1 MLQLRPTF
9 SESWYRVVGL
19 KPKLRFGAQMSRQ
32 FYRGERWYV
41 VRDPA
46 GNQFHRVSDAA
57 YRFLGLLDGR
67 RTVGE
72 AWDLVGGQLAD
83 DAPTQPEVIQI
94 LSQLYAANLLETNIT
109 PDATVLLRRHKQ
121 QAKQKMQNRLMNVLF
136 PRIPIWDP
144 DQFLL
149 RWMPVLRT
157 LFSKV
162 GAIIWLIVVGLAIA
176 TLLPHWNDLMMAGRH
191 ALDMQHNW
199 ENIFWLYFTFVLIKL
214 FHELGHAGSCRRF
227 GGECH
232 ELGIMLLVLVP
243 TPYVDASTAW
253 AFSNKW
259 HRIFVGAAGMIVELF
274 LAAICAFIW
283 VNTNPQNYPLVNQL
297 AYNAMFIASVSTI
310 LFNANPL
317 LRYDGYYIL
326 SDSLEIPNFRQ
337 KSSDYALGL
346 IKRHVFRLKLPQ
358 PLPPLVERAW
368 LLSYAIA
375 SSIYRIFIG
384 VMIVV
389 VVSLKIPI
397 LGILMAFGGVATWL
411 IVPVVK
417 VVKYLSLDPEL
428 HRKRPRAI
436 AFSAVIAAIVLIT
449 IGLIRFP
456 VYVKFAG
463 VVQPDDPV
471 DLHGFPMSGDLKTGG
486 EGRVTRIFAKDGQI
500 VHAGDPIIQLTNPM
514 VEHDLEAAIARVNEI
529 NARIRQSRGIQDLS
543 ELAQDEADLSAW
555 QDRLSDSEQ
564 RQADLTVKAPF
575 TGYLV
580 SPRLNELPDQFLMRG
595 TEVGRVAVLD
605 RLIVKGDIEQ
615 DDAELVQ
622 PTRDNN
628 APVHISKVEIRLASI
643 PSQSMPGQ
651 SVIFLPAAVTDVVDP
666 VLGTAGGGDIMI
678 DPHDPKGLKAE
689 SNQFEAHVKLDN
701 ANGQYYAGQRAYV
714 RLTLDK
720 EPLLWQWTRR
730 FLQMIETSDTGR
742 WL

>member
-19 KPKLRFGAQMSRQ
+19 KPRLRFGAQMSRQ

-121 QAKQKMQNRLMNVLF
+121 MAKRQMQNRLMNVLF
-136 PRIPIWDP
+136 PRIPLWDP
-144 DQFLL
+144 DKFLQ
-149 RWMPVLRT
+149 RWMPIARLM
-157 LFSKV
+157 FSKL
-162 GAIIWLIVVGLAIA
+162 GAVIWIIVMFLALA
-176 TLLPHWNDLMMAGRH
+176 TVLPQWPQLKLAAEH

-199 ENIFWLYFTFVLIKL
+199 ENIFWLYGTFVVIKL
-214 FHELGHAGSCRRF
+214 CHELGHASSCRRF

-253 AFSNKW
+253 AFPNKW

-283 VNTNPQNYPLVNQL
+283 TYTNPQTYPLVNQL
-297 AYNAMFIASVSTI
+297 AYNAMLIASVSTI
-310 LFNANPL
+310 VFNANPL

-326 SDSLEIPNFRQ
+326 SDLLEIPNFRQ
-337 KSSDYALGL
+337 KSTEYALGL
-346 IKRHVFRLKLPQ
+346 IRRHVFRLKLQQ
-358 PLPPLVERAW
+358 PLPPVGERIW
-368 LLSYAIA
+368 LFCYAVA
-375 SSIYRIFIG
+375 SGIYRIFIG
-384 VMIVV
+384 IMIIVI
-389 VVSLKIPI
+389 VSLKIPI

-417 VVKYLSLDPEL
+417 LVRYLALDPEL

-436 AFSAVIAAIVLIT
+436 AFSAAVAAAVIVV

-456 VYVKFAG
+456 VHVKFTG

-471 DLHGFPMSGDLKTGG
+471 DARGMPISGTLKTGG
-486 EGRVTRIFAKDGQI
+486 EGRVTGIYATDGQLVQKGQTI
-500 VHAGDPIIQLTNPM
+500 LQLTNPI
-514 VEHDLEAAIARVNEI
+514 VEYDLEVANAKIEEI
-529 NARIRQSRGIQDLS
+529 DARIRQARGEDDLS
-543 ELAQDEADLSAW
+543 ELTKDQADMAAW
-555 QDRLSDSEQ
+555 QDKLSDAQQ
-564 RQADLTVKAPF
+564 RLADLTIKAPF
-575 TGYLV
+575 TGRLIA
-580 SPRLNELPDQFLMRG
+580 PRLHELPDEFLSRG
-595 TEVGRVAVLD
+595 TEIGMVAVLD
-605 RLIVKGDIEQ
+605 RLIVKGDVEQ
-615 DDAELVQ
+615 DDNELLRSV
-622 PTRDNN
+622 PN
-628 APVHISKVEIRLASI
+628 PVAEIRLAGM
-643 PSQSMPGQ
+643 PSRSLPGGT
-651 SVIFLPAAVTDVVDP
+651 ITLPQAAVDQVVDP
-666 VLGTAGGGDIMI
+666 SVTTSGGGDVLVN
-678 DPHDPKGLKAE
+678 PHDPKGMQAVTP
-689 SNQFEAHVKLDN
+689 QFEVHIKLDN
-701 ANGQYYAGQRAYV
+701 ADGQYYSGQRAYV
-714 RLTLDK
+714 RLTLAK
-720 EPLLWQWTRR
+720 KPLIWNWTRR
-730 FLQMIETSDTGR
+730 FLQMIHMSDSK